1 MSSAAQACR
10 RLSVLNAF
18 IFRSLPRIA
27 RPVIVPAPPL
37 RPTHALTHLLS
48 LPQQCN
54 SVDVNTCTET
64 SAAICGP
71 SYCTDMNTAAKCD
84 NSATTDINIAT
95 ELAKV
100 KTQTCTQATETK
112 CTQAW
117 LDANINLG
125 RNGDGGVIAAY
136 CTDRY
141 LVLQTTMKP
150 GWTTDMND
158 ISQPPGGTA
167 SDNTACVT
175 GEISSTMGKLETQV
189 FPLEHVY
196 ELWATDDGTQ
206 NSAYFSGGAQATGQT
221 DTGRYF
227 SDGASFVVALPAD
240 AGVGISVAGQS
251 IYPLYS
257 NTRQI
262 TLESCEVDSC
272 NEHVGQGGGQP
283 HLHGD
288 PFSATTG
295 KCLYSPENYTNA
307 AGTQDL
313 TVHPPVIG
321 FSYDG
326 PLIYGRYLDN
336 TAPGFST
343 GLDNCGGHVH
353 DSYSYHYHSQ
363 VVQATTSSGNK
374 GISKNTNTGKT
385 YPAFVAGPYNCWKA
399 KITDLGADGTKDAVT
414 NFWAVKSDKD
424 LTAVCSTST
433 AYWVKPGYT
442 LPGAGATKA
451 STAAAIAATGSGYN
465 ATSTTT
471 TAADGTS
478 AASSSAAS
486 VVASFAVAAAVAIA
500 AM

>member
-1 MSSAAQACR
+1 M
-10 RLSVLNAF
+10 
-18 IFRSLPRIA
+18 
-27 RPVIVPAPPL
+27 IVPAPPL
-37 RPTHALTHLLS
+37 RPTHALALTHVLS

-54 SVDVNTCTET
+54 SVNVNTCAET

-84 NSATTDINIAT
+84 NSATTDITIAT

-117 LDANINLG
+117 LDANINVG

-196 ELWATDDGTQ
+196 ELWGTELSTQ
-206 NSAYFSGGAQATGQT
+206 NDIYFSNGAQATGQT

-227 SDGASFVVALPAD
+227 SDGASVNIALPAD

-313 TVHPPVIG
+313 TVHPPAIG

-326 PLIYGRYLDN
+326 PLIYGRHLAN

-353 DSYSYHYHSQ
+353 DSYAYHYHTQ

-374 GISKNTNTGKT
+374 GISKSANTGKT

-399 KITDLGADGTKDAVT
+399 KITDTGASGSESATAYFWNKGQSKDT
-414 NFWAVKSDKD
+414 
-424 LTAVCSTST
+424 TGVCSGSVN
-433 AYWVKPGYT
+433 YWVKPGYT

-451 STAAAIAATGSGYN
+451 STATAIAATGSGYI
-465 ATSTTT
+465 ATSTTTT

>member
-1 MSSAAQACR
+1 M
-10 RLSVLNAF
+10 
-18 IFRSLPRIA
+18 
-27 RPVIVPAPPL
+27 IVPAPPL
-37 RPTHALTHLLS
+37 RPTHALALTHVLS

-54 SVDVNTCTET
+54 SVNVNTCAET

-84 NSATTDINIAT
+84 NSATTDITIAT

-117 LDANINLG
+117 LDANINVG

-196 ELWATDDGTQ
+196 ELWGTELSTQ
-206 NSAYFSGGAQATGQT
+206 NDIYFSNGAQATGQT

-227 SDGASFVVALPAD
+227 SDGASVNIALPAD

-313 TVHPPVIG
+313 TVHPPAIG

-326 PLIYGRYLDN
+326 PLIYGRHLAN

-353 DSYSYHYHSQ
+353 DSYAYHYHTQ

-374 GISKNTNTGKT
+374 GISKSANTGKT

-399 KITDLGADGTKDAVT
+399 KITDTGASGSESATAYFWNKGQSKDT
-414 NFWAVKSDKD
+414 
-424 LTAVCSTST
+424 TGVCSGSVN
-433 AYWVKPGYT
+433 YWVKPGYT
-442 LPGAGATKA
+442 LNGVA
-451 STAAAIAATGSGYN
+451 ST
-465 ATSTTT
+465 TSTVSPPPSPPPSPPSPPPGTEAVVTET
-471 TAADGTS
+471 TATD
-478 AASSSAAS
+478 SSAS
-486 VVASFAVAAAVAIA
+486 RVVAALALAAAVAVA